1 MGFSLCIFD
10 MDGTLVDTS
19 GDLANSINDM
29 LSHYHMEKMQKEKV
43 VEYVGDG
50 IKRLVERCVS
60 GHAVDVE
67 EAVALFQGFYAER
80 LVQTTR
86 PYPGVPETLRQLDG
100 KVKTVLTNKAYQF
113 TKEILNRLDLSRY
126 FAIIVGGD
134 TFQRKKPSTDAVDF
148 ILRETGIEKKN
159 TVLIGDG
166 KNDMLTARNAGIVSI
181 YVTYGFGTRDGLGE
195 AQPDYVVDSPEEL
208 LRIC

>member
-10 MDGTLVDTS
+10 LDGTLVDTS
-19 GDLANSINDM
+19 GDLTNSVNDM
-29 LSHYHMEKMQKEKV
+29 LSHYHIEKMKKEKV

-50 IKRLVERCVS
+50 IKRLVERCIS

-67 EAVALFQGFYAER
+67 EAVKLFKAFYAER
-80 LVQTTR
+80 LVQTTH
-86 PYPGVPETLRQLDG
+86 PYPGVPETLKRLDG

-113 TKEILNRLDLSRY
+113 TKEILSRLDLSRY

-148 ILRETGIEKKN
+148 ILRETGVERKN

-166 KNDMLTARNAGIVSI
+166 KNDMLTAHNAGIASI
-181 YVTYGFGTRDGLGE
+181 YVTYGFGTLDGLGDVR
-195 AQPDYVVDSPEEL
+195 PDYVIDSPEEL